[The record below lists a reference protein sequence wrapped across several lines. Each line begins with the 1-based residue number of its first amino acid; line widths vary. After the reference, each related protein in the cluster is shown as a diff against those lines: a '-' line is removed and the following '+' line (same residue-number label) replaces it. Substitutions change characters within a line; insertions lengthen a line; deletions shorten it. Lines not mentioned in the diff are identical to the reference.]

1 MLEPSSVLQE
11 FALEAVGCVFM
22 GTRLGALKG
31 VGDGKRL
38 IDNQARSLE
47 LMMTLFFTPTWLA
60 PFLPIYKKFIGYSS
74 EAFDICKK
82 HVDAAIAK
90 VKDADDTLIAKL
102 VRSCGKDSPIPLIM
116 GIDVHEGLSNRKPE
130 DDSCK
135 FWK

>member
-1 MLEPSSVLQE
+1 MMRPKSALYYIDEMEEIAVELTDKVNKVKDKNGMLEPSSVLQE

-31 VGDGKRL
+31 VGDGKR
-38 IDNQARSLE
+38 IIENQARSFE
-47 LMMTLFFTPTWLA
+47 LLMTLFFTPTWLA

-90 VKDADDTLIAKL
+90 VI
-102 VRSCGKDSPIPLIM
+102 
-116 GIDVHEGLSNRKPE
+116 
-130 DDSCK
+130 
-135 FWK
+135 